1 MSEADQIELARQG
14 DVQAWEALVS
24 AHQQAIFRLA
34 YLILGDPHDAEDVTQ
49 EAFLRAYYA
58 LGRFDTTRPLK
69 PWLASITANLARN
82 QQRSFSRYW
91 AAVQRW
97 VNNQPNPGVHVDN
110 SEENMGSQ
118 ELWRAVRQ
126 LSLSDQRVIYLRF
139 FLEMSEAETAQ
150 ALGLPV
156 GTVKS
161 RQHRALIK
169 LRKQME

>member
-14 DVQAWEALVS
+14 DLGAWEALVNT
-24 AHQQAIFRLA
+24 HQQAIFRLA
-34 YLILGDPHDAEDVTQ
+34 YLILGDPDDAEDVTQ

-58 LGRFDTTRPLK
+58 LGRFDTARPLK

-82 QQRSFSRYW
+82 HQRSFSRYW
-91 AAVQRW
+91 AAIQRW
-97 VNNQPNPGVHVDN
+97 ANDQTNPGVHLDN
-110 SEENMGSQ
+110 SEEHLGSQ
-118 ELWRAVRQ
+118 DLWDAVRQ
-126 LSLSDQRVIYLRF
+126 LSLNDQQVIYLRF

-150 ALGLPV
+150 ALGMPV

-161 RQHRALIK
+161 RQHRALVK